1 VKLPMILKI
10 DNKGFVDFRKSW
22 TMARRMWHIDC
33 QYYLLRELREAGI
46 ILVEWIDTTRNTS
59 DLFTKNTDK
68 ATFMKHSSTLIRW
81 TQTAHDQRINEQPN

>member
-33 QYYLLRELREAGI
+33 QYYLLRELREAGYHRGRM
-46 ILVEWIDTTRNTS
+46 DG
-59 DLFTKNTDK
+59 
-68 ATFMKHSSTLIRW
+68 H
-81 TQTAHDQRINEQPN
+81 NEEHIWSIYQEHR